1 MRLIEKSIFELW
13 PPKQRCQR
21 RGGMVRGELRVRIIR
36 SRKTTSRMVPPASAS
51 QDRERLSR
59 QNFVASLRLRIK
71 TLEEKNRE
79 LTELLERAYGLIA
92 KT

>member
-1 MRLIEKSIFELW
+1 
-13 PPKQRCQR
+13 
-21 RGGMVRGELRVRIIR
+21 
-36 SRKTTSRMVPPASAS
+36 MVPPASAS

-59 QNFVASLRLRIK
+59 QNFVASLRLPIK

>member
-1 MRLIEKSIFELW
+1 VST
-13 PPKQRCQR
+13 QN
-21 RGGMVRGELRVRIIR
+21 IIA
-36 SRKTTSRMVPPASAS
+36 T
-51 QDRERLSR
+51 
-59 QNFVASLRLRIK
+59 LRLRIK